1 MSWEIL
7 KRNGGTSL
15 VVQWIRLW
23 ASTTEGMGSI
33 PGQRTKIPHATQPK
47 KKKRKVF
54 NKSNLNFESCP
65 TIRCSWCVFSTEDP
79 EKSGFIIHN
88 LVSAYL
94 SVFLS
99 DFSSH
104 TRGRMLEIF
113 IFILP
118 FFKLLISLDSSCQHI
133 SHGKVLLTF
142 QDQIH
147 IISPISLQ
155 KPPQENFCSL
165 TTLSQT
171 SNIYFP
177 VNCLITVI
185 GNPNLIRE
193 AERKCIDL
201 KNLKKG

>member
-1 MSWEIL
+1 MSPALRLGAHDVSSQLRTQKNQVSLFTTWYQP
-7 KRNGGTSL
+7 TSQYFSL
-15 VVQWIRLW
+15 TFPV
-23 ASTTEGMGSI
+23 TPEGECW
-33 PGQRTKIPHATQPK
+33 K
-47 KKKRKVF
+47 
-54 NKSNLNFESCP
+54 
-65 TIRCSWCVFSTEDP
+65 
-79 EKSGFIIHN
+79 
-88 LVSAYL
+88 
-94 SVFLS
+94 FL
-99 DFSSH
+99 FFFF
-104 TRGRMLEIF
+104 L
-113 IFILP
+113 

-165 TTLSQT
+165 TTLSQI